1 MSRKMTQEQR
11 KEFFQCDEQG
21 LPTYESMCI
30 TNALLMRYGEHL
42 PKTHRVGRWK
52 GPWQSAAARHLAKH
66 RKCGI
71 KLSRQAG
78 GKTQDV
84 ALYIVPAL
92 LTGSVWATFMPTLI
106 QSTRIL
112 VKRVSLWMNVLEP
125 HFGLRRIKKEER
137 LKEWDNGAALLA
149 LSDNPEANANLEGYT
164 VDGASVDES
173 HQIDWDILGNITA
186 LMKDAEK
193 ERRERLF
200 LIGVG
205 GYEESAIEQ
214 APLHGYPVIE
224 FNDAAISAMDDE
236 ARAGM
241 APDDPRLKEFSWRE
255 VFAAEEVAHP
265 ATYDQFY
272 RLLQVTAGTRLMFGE
287 LPEEVLPVS
296 PYHARRF
303 RFGIDV
309 GKLHDRTVLNID
321 EVRGPI
327 CNTVAVHEWAGC
339 NYMRQR
345 DELCEIIQRYPF
357 TLGDIGI
364 GVAGPGEVLADAMA
378 ELYPFHGITRV
389 KESDTP
395 GVRMGSRMK
404 THWLKDLMEEARCG
418 RWGVKPAG
426 ARRHFSKLAY
436 SFTAGGDYVWP
447 HSDEMAAKM
456 ISHATQ
462 YQPVGV

>member
-52 GPWQSAAARHLAKH
+52 GPWQSAAARHLARH

-137 LKEWDNGAALLA
+137 LKDWDNGAALLA
-149 LSDNPEANANLEGYT
+149 LSDNPEANANIEGYT

-173 HQIDWDILGNITA
+173 HQIDWNIIGNITA

-224 FNDAAISAMDDE
+224 FNDAAISALDDE

-241 APDDPRLKEFSWRE
+241 APDDPRLKELSWRE
-255 VFAAEEVAHP
+255 VFAAEEIAHP

-272 RLLQVTAGTRLMFGE
+272 RLLPVTAGGRLMFPGLLANAE
-287 LPEEVLPVS
+287 ADPHS
-296 PYHARRF
+296 RTRF
-303 RFGIDV
+303 KFGIDV
-309 GKLHDRTVLNID
+309 GKLQDETVLMVC
-321 EVRGPI
+321 EQRGRVI
-327 CNTVAVHEWAGC
+327 NVIETRRWHGSDYETI
-339 NYMRQR
+339 R
-345 DELCEIIQRYPF
+345 D
-357 TLGDIGI
+357 GI
-364 GVAGPGEVLADAMA
+364 VKHIWGYDYIPQDVVIETNGPGEVLADWLCQSRA
-378 ELYPFHGITRV
+378 LYGLTRIFTT
-389 KESDTP
+389 DGP
-395 GVRMGSRMK
+395 PRRMK
-404 THWLKDLMEEARCG
+404 TQLCKDLLARAARG
-418 RWGVKPAG
+418 LLGVNPESE
-426 ARRHFSKLAY
+426 RRELSKLAY
-436 SFTAGGDYVWP
+436 TITEEGQYKWP
-447 HSDEMAAKM
+447 HSDTLSALIAVEAGDA
-456 ISHATQ
+456 Q
-462 YQPVGV
+462 VVGI